1 MSPLLK
7 WQQEF
12 TRLLVQ
18 LFTFIHGNGY
28 EFTLGDAYRS
38 PDSPYGLPNSLHK
51 LRLALDINLFKGEKY
66 LQSTESHRIVGEYWE
81 SIGGSWGGRFNDGNH
96 YSLEYRGVR

>member
-7 WQQEF
+7 RQQEF
-12 TRLLVQ
+12 THLLTQ
-18 LFTFIHGNGY
+18 LFIFIHDNGY

-38 PDSPYGLPNSLHK
+38 SDSPYGLPNSLHK

-66 LQSTESHRIVGEYWE
+66 LQSTEAHRVVGEYWE
-81 SIGGSWGGRFNDGNH
+81 SIGGSWGGRFHDGNH